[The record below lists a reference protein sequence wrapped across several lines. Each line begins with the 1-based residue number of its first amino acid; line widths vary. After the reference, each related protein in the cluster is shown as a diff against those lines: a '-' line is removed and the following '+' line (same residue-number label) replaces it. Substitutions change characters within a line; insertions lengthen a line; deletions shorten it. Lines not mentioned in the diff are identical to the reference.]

1 MINLLNVFVLSS
13 AVFFSLTAW
22 TQVIEDPIAKVQYGE
37 GAKLH
42 ARGITSDMN
51 MIYVAASNGR
61 LYSYNTKTKQTKVSA
76 KGNTIEFRDLAVVR
90 KNILVMSSGD
100 SSEMTVFDRNLNI
113 KKATKFDGFFLDG
126 FATLKN
132 KVFLMG
138 DPIHGKFSLF
148 SSSDGGKNYREIQ
161 DAPQCD
167 TNEAAFAASGTTVQM
182 KSNKEWTFITGGQS
196 SRFFL
201 TTNAGQTW
209 TQTSLGFES
218 CATCGG
224 NSMVLLPNQ
233 KIVVV
238 GGDFNRPDER
248 TLTCRISNDGGLSW
262 HSPTSEPNGYRSNV
276 IFHDNI
282 LYACGTNGIDYSID
296 FGDTW
301 IPLAKGTYYT
311 ITVHETELVAST
323 RNASLHFFQL
333 KKKD

>member
-1 MINLLNVFVLSS
+1 MINLLNVFVLST

-22 TQVIEDPIAKVQYGE
+22 NQVIEEPIAIVQYGE

-42 ARGITSDMN
+42 ARGITSDKN
-51 MIYVAASNGR
+51 IIYVAASNGR

-76 KGNTIEFRDLAVVR
+76 EGITLEFRDLAVVQ

-100 SSEMTVFDRNLNI
+100 SSEMTVFDQNLKI
-113 KKATKFDGFFLDG
+113 KKVTKFDGVFLNG

-148 SSSDGGKNYREIQ
+148 SSSDGGENWEKIQ
-161 DAPQCD
+161 DAPACD

-182 KSNKEWTFITGGQS
+182 KFNKEWTFITGGQS

-201 TTNAGQTW
+201 TKNAGHTW
-209 TQTSLGFES
+209 TQTSIGFES

-224 NSMVLLPNQ
+224 NSMVQLPNSN
-233 KIVVV
+233 IIVV
-238 GGDFNRPDER
+238 GGDFNRPDKR
-248 TLTCRISNDGGLSW
+248 ALTCRISNDGGRSW
-262 HSPTSEPNGYRSNV
+262 YSPVSEPNGYRSNV
-276 IFHDNI
+276 IFYDNV
-282 LYACGTNGIDYSID
+282 LYVCGTNGIDYSMD
-296 FGDTW
+296 FGETW
-301 IPLAKGTYYT
+301 SALAKGTYYT
-311 ITVHETELVAST
+311 LTAHENQLVAST